1 MLRIFTIK
9 SYKINPSHL
18 PPVDCPHMWLLIS
31 SGVVELAGS
40 TSVVDTGVYTMQP
53 RLALG
58 ARQNARITDRYHW
71 KLYLFHLIHDP
82 NFLDKPEGALY
93 FPNIPPFPQNVYKQF
108 HLGISQSHR
117 LAPGRKTM
125 LCRGGASHI
134 RAKEIPFLFCQCS
147 ELS

>member
-9 SYKINPSHL
+9 SYKISPSHL
-18 PPVDCPHMWLLIS
+18 HPGDCPHMWLLIP

-40 TSVVDTGVYTMQP
+40 TSVMDTGVYTMQP

-58 ARQNARITDRYHW
+58 THQNARITDRYHQ
-71 KLYLFHLIHDP
+71 KLYLFHLIDDA

-93 FPNIPPFPQNVYKQF
+93 FPTITPFPQNVYKQF
-108 HLGISQSHR
+108 HLGISISHM
-117 LAPGRKTM
+117 LVPGRKTM

-134 RAKEIPFLFCQCS
+134 RAKDIPFLFCQCS